1 MPLKMTAKTKG
12 GKKLKAA
19 IQNARKR
26 GGVHAV
32 QAGFFGSDKNEQ
44 GQPLSNV
51 AAVQEFGA
59 VLSRGAVV
67 PERPFMRKANAA
79 MRSDVLKAVRDNIN
93 PATLQVDDKTAEAV
107 GKVMVEHIQSSI
119 LSTNDP
125 ANAPITRAR
134 KGGKTPL
141 VDSGAMLDGVR
152 YEVIQ

>member
-1 MPLKMTAKTKG
+1 MPLKMTAKTRG
-12 GKKLKAA
+12 GRKLKAA

-44 GQPLSNV
+44 GQPLSNI
-51 AAVQEFGA
+51 AAIQEFGA

-79 MRSDVLKAVRDNIN
+79 MQDDLLGAVRDGID
-93 PATLQVDDKTAEAV
+93 PLTGQIDGATAARV
-107 GKVMVEHIQSSI
+107 GKVMVGHIQSSI

-134 KGGKTPL
+134 KGGKKPL
-141 VDSGAMLDGVR
+141 VDTGAMIEGARFD
-152 YEVIQ
+152 VIE

>member
-1 MPLKMTAKTKG
+1 MPLKMTAKTRG

-19 IQNARKR
+19 LQNARKR
-26 GGVHAV
+26 GGVHSV
-32 QAGFFGSDKNEQ
+32 QAGFFGADKNEQ
-44 GQPLSNV
+44 GQPLSNI
-51 AAVQEFGA
+51 AAIQEFGA

-79 MRSDVLKAVRDNIN
+79 MREDALAAVRDNIN
-93 PATLQVDDKTAEAV
+93 PATLQVDSKTAEAV

-134 KGGKTPL
+134 KENDKPL
-141 VDSGAMLDGVR
+141 VDTGAMIEGAR
-152 YEVIQ
+152 FEVIE